1 MSDTTI
7 RITIDATGA
16 ARGAS
21 QAERSLDRVGA
32 ASRRMNSSLGSTT
45 VSISTFT
52 KSLAGIKGA
61 GAAIILAGIVHK
73 FTELADASANMEAKL
88 KLATRGF
95 ADFGQAQDDVRR
107 IAANTRSELTS
118 TATLYG
124 KLMVSG
130 KGLNA
135 SQSQIARATETVT
148 KSLKISGATAGE
160 TASTVLQLGQALS
173 SGKLNG
179 DEFRSLAE
187 NSPRLMKLM
196 ADSIGVP
203 IGSLKKLASEGK
215 LTSEQLFRAF
225 TDKRFTDALD
235 EEFKQ
240 MPKTFG
246 DAMTA
251 VTNLATETFGAF
263 DQGGGFSQALY
274 NFADQGNTNMKSIAE
289 AAREAGGEIRDA
301 FEGLVG
307 AFKPLEHEGIEAAKL
322 IGVEW
327 KGLRAEIADV
337 LGMVDNV
344 RNFGRGY
351 SLFGGTGSGALIESD
366 ALPAPTNNPPSD
378 LKGRFEQGFAQS
390 RRDRARIRLER
401 AYRERSGNDVPKG
414 WSDSQL
420 VAEAKKLGPAPKKLT
435 GGTGVLRSAPGTATA
450 SGSGSGSGRSRTDVD
465 TLMNSIGAQVTSGYR
480 TWEKNRSVG
489 GSKNSYH
496 LTGNARDI
504 AKTPGMSLDKIVSA
518 LKKEGYEVV
527 EKLDEGDHFHV
538 AWKGKGDKSK
548 SDFEKDNDRAAKEA
562 ERQQK
567 AAEEL
572 WGIME
577 ENKKIASLM
586 PIEAEKYTA
595 EMDLQRV
602 GGKALNDEQK
612 KRLGL
617 LMDETRA
624 AKLLTDMR
632 VANDVDGAE
641 LDFQKRKLSMTDKE
655 MAMAEAAWEFESRAL
670 AEKVDITGDL
680 FQQQLA
686 LIKARA
692 GETYEIQRQN
702 SLLKS
707 RESLLSQYSPFE
719 ADKLQMEQFDADRSR
734 IKLLASKPV
743 ADGGITEE
751 QARRLMDGLE
761 RGVSEVKNRFVT
773 EFADGIDTLGNQ
785 LGGTFGSAI
794 SKFGQLLNG
803 LVSAAQGSF
812 SGLGPI
818 GSIIDLLGK
827 NSDGSLT
834 GIGQAAAKASQ
845 NTLDSILG
853 RNGQKSALLNP
864 LKSLSTGFDGFKGD
878 MTKIFT
884 GKGPGSVAGAI
895 GNTLGNAASGM
906 QMGQMADGLMKT
918 LGIGSSKTGASI
930 GGAIGGVVGGPLGS
944 IIGGIG
950 GGLIGGMFKKKRY
963 GTSNITLGDDGY
975 LDSATTGNKAA
986 YEAAASGAAGSVIS
1000 GLTSIADQ
1008 LGGSI
1013 TGNPNISIGQYK
1025 GKWRVSDIGRTGKLK
1040 GGSGRTDIKDFGK
1053 DGEEEAIT
1061 YAIQTALKQG
1071 VLTGISEFSKRVLS
1085 AAEDLDRAVTL
1096 ATKYENIVKE
1106 LARIDDPI
1114 GAPLAELN
1122 KEFTKLREEMIANKA
1137 TAAELANVDRYYMVQ
1152 RENMLKD
1159 QLSDLKSFRDKLMG
1173 EGSGLSTKTRLDNK
1187 LAEFSKYEEALASGK
1202 SVDTSAMTALGSDIW
1217 DMTKDIYGTATAQS
1231 QNVRDRLLTAT
1242 DAAQKYTE
1250 SVYAQS
1256 STSVVEAVD
1265 TQTQLIA
1272 EQLKQ
1277 AQIGNATW
1285 QAILEAIQKGQVIT
1299 STLQGGAVNGKQSN
1313 TV

>member
-1 MSDTTI
+1 
-7 RITIDATGA
+7 
-16 ARGAS
+16 
-21 QAERSLDRVGA
+21 
-32 ASRRMNSSLGSTT
+32 MNSSLGSTT
-45 VSISTFT
+45 VSITSFT
-52 KSLAGIKGA
+52 RSLAGIRGA
-61 GAAIILAGIVHK
+61 GAAVILAGIVHK
-73 FTELADASANMEAKL
+73 FTELADASASMEAKL

-95 ADFGQAQDDVRR
+95 ADFGQAQEDVRR
-107 IAANTRSELTS
+107 IAASTRSELTS

-135 SQSQIARATETVT
+135 SQAQVARATETVT

-160 TASTVLQLGQALS
+160 TASTVLQLGQALA

-196 ADSIGVP
+196 ADSLGVP
-203 IGSLKKLASEGK
+203 VGALKKMASEGQ
-215 LTSEQLFRAF
+215 LTADKLFRAF
-225 TDKRFTDALD
+225 TDKRFTAALD

-246 DAMTA
+246 EAMTA
-251 VTNLATETFGAF
+251 LTNLATETFGAF

-274 NFADQGNTNMKSIAE
+274 NFAEQGNTNMKSIAE
-289 AAREAGGEIRDA
+289 RARESGGEIRDA
-301 FEGLVG
+301 FEGLAG

-322 IGVEW
+322 IAVEW

-337 LGMVDNV
+337 LGLVDNV

-351 SLFGGTGSGALIESD
+351 SLFGGTGSGAAVELD
-366 ALPAPTNNPPSD
+366 FLPKPTNAPPSD
-378 LKGRFEQGFAQS
+378 LKGRFNQGFAQS

-401 AYRERSGNDVPKG
+401 AYRDRTGNDVPTG
-414 WSDSQL
+414 WSDDRL
-420 VAEAKKLGPAPKKLT
+420 VAESRKLGPAPKKLT
-435 GGTGVLRSAPGTATA
+435 GGTGVLRSPPGTPTA
-450 SGSGSGSGRSRTDVD
+450 SGSGGSGRSRTDVD
-465 TLMNSIGAQVTSGYR
+465 VLMNSIGARVTSGYR
-480 TWEKNRSVG
+480 TWEKNRLVG
-489 GSKNSYH
+489 GSKNSHH

-504 AKTPGMSLDKIVSA
+504 AKTPGMTLDKIVST
-518 LKKEGYEVV
+518 LKKEGYDVI

-548 SDFEKDNDRAAKEA
+548 SEFEKENERAAKEA

-572 WGIME
+572 WTVME
-577 ENKKIASLM
+577 ENKKLAGMM
-586 PIEAEKYTA
+586 PVEAEKFTA
-595 EMDLQRV
+595 ELDLQRV
-602 GGKALNDEQK
+602 GGKALTDEQK

-632 VANDVDGAE
+632 VANDVDSAE
-641 LDFQKRKLSMTDKE
+641 LEFQKRKLTMTDKE
-655 MAMAEAAWEFESRAL
+655 AAMSEAAWEFESRAL

-680 FQQQLA
+680 YQQQLA
-686 LIKARA
+686 IIKARA
-692 GETYEIQRQN
+692 GETFEIERQN
-702 SLLKS
+702 RMLKD
-707 RESLLSQYSPFE
+707 RDTLLSQYSPFE
-719 ADKLQMEQFDADRSR
+719 ADRLQMEQFDADRAR

-751 QARRLMDGLE
+751 QARRAMDGLE
-761 RGVSEVKNRFVT
+761 RGVREVKNRFVT
-773 EFADGIDTLGNQ
+773 EFGDGIDTLGRQ
-785 LGGTFGSAI
+785 LNGTFGNAV

-803 LVSAAQGSF
+803 LVSAASGSF

-864 LKSLSTGFDGFKGD
+864 LKSLSDGFGGFKGD
-878 MTKIFT
+878 MKKIFA

-906 QMGQMADGLMKT
+906 QMGQMADGLMKS

-930 GGAIGGVVGGPLGS
+930 GGALGSVVGGPIGS
-944 IIGGIG
+944 IIGSIG

-963 GTSNITLGDDGY
+963 GTANITLGDDGY
-975 LDSATTGNKAA
+975 LGSDTTGNKSA
-986 YEAAASGAAGSVIS
+986 YKAAATGAAGSVIS
-1000 GLTSIADQ
+1000 GLTSIAEQ

-1053 DGEEEAIT
+1053 DGEEEAIS

-1071 VLTGISEFSKRVLS
+1071 VLTGISDFSKRVLS

-1122 KEFTKLREEMIANKA
+1122 KEFSKLREEMVANKA

-1187 LAEFSKYEEALASGK
+1187 LNEFSKYEEALAAGK
-1202 SVDTSAMTALGSDIW
+1202 SVDTAAMTQLGSDIW

-1256 STSVVEAVD
+1256 STNVVDAVN
-1265 TQTQLIA
+1265 TTNQLAA

-1277 AQIGNATW
+1277 QQIANSLAE
-1285 QAILEAIQKGQVIT
+1285 QLLAAIQRGESIT
-1299 STLQGGAVNGKQSN
+1299 AQWNGSAVNAKQTG

>member
-7 RITIDATGA
+7 RITIDASGA
-16 ARGAS
+16 QRGGS

-32 ASRRMNSSLGSTT
+32 ASRRLNGSLGSTT
-45 VSISTFT
+45 VSISSFT
-52 KSLAGIKGA
+52 RSLAGLKGA
-61 GAAIILAGIVHK
+61 GAALVLAGILHK
-73 FTELADASANMEAKL
+73 FVELADASANMEAKL

-95 ADFGQAQDDVRR
+95 ADLGQAQDDVRR
-107 IAANTRSELTS
+107 IAAGTRSELTS

-124 KLMVSG
+124 KLMTSG

-135 SQSQIARATETVT
+135 SQAQISRATETVT

-196 ADSIGVP
+196 ADSMGVP
-203 IGSLKKLASEGK
+203 VGALKKMASEGQ
-215 LTSEQLFRAF
+215 LTADNLFRAF
-225 TDKRFTDALD
+225 TDKRFTAALD

-274 NFADQGNTNMKSIAE
+274 NFADQGSTNMKSIAE
-289 AAREAGGEIRDA
+289 AARESGGEIRDA
-301 FEGLVG
+301 FEGLIG

-322 IGVEW
+322 IAVEW
-327 KGLRAEIADV
+327 RGLRTEIADV
-337 LGMVDNV
+337 LGLVDNV

-351 SLFGGTGSGALIESD
+351 SLFGGTGSGAAVEVD
-366 ALPAPTNNPPSD
+366 FLPAPTNAPPSD
-378 LKGRFEQGFAQS
+378 LKGRFNQGFAQS

-401 AYRERSGNDVPKG
+401 AYRDRTGEDVPKN
-414 WSDSQL
+414 WSDDQL
-420 VAEAKKLGPAPKKLT
+420 VAASRKLGPAPKKLT
-435 GGTGVLRSAPGTATA
+435 GGTGILRAPAGTTA
-450 SGSGSGSGRSRTDVD
+450 SGSGGSGRSRTDVD
-465 TLMNSIGAQVTSGYR
+465 TLMNSIGARVTSGYR
-480 TWEKNRSVG
+480 TWEKNREVG
-489 GSKNSYH
+489 GSKTSHH

-518 LKKEGYEVV
+518 LNKEGYDVI

-538 AWKGKGDKSK
+538 AWKGKGDRSK
-548 SDFEKDNDRAAKEA
+548 SDSEKEGDRAAREA

-572 WGIME
+572 WGVME

-632 VANDVDGAE
+632 VANDDGKAE
-641 LDFQKRKLSMTDKE
+641 LEFQKRKLGMTDKE
-655 MAMAEAAWEFESRAL
+655 AAMSEAAWEFESRAL

-680 FQQQLA
+680 YQQQLA

-692 GETYEIQRQN
+692 GETFEIERQN
-702 SLLKS
+702 RLLKS
-707 RESLLSQYSPFE
+707 REQLLSDYSPFE
-719 ADKLQMEQFDADRSR
+719 ADRLQMEQFDADRSR

-743 ADGGITEE
+743 ADGGITED
-751 QARRLMDGLE
+751 QAKRLMDGLE

-864 LKSLSTGFDGFKGD
+864 LKSLGTGFDGFKGD

-950 GGLIGGMFKKKRY
+950 GGLIGGLFKKKRY
-963 GTSNITLGDDGY
+963 GTSSITLGDDGY
-975 LDSATTGNKAA
+975 LDSDTTGNKAA
-986 YEAAASGAAGSVIS
+986 YKAAATGAAGSVIS
-1000 GLTSIADQ
+1000 GLSSIAEQ

-1013 TGNPNISIGQYK
+1013 TGNPTLSIGQYK
-1025 GKWRVSDIGRTGKLK
+1025 GKWRVSDTGRTGKLK
-1040 GGSGRTDIKDFGK
+1040 GKYSDVTDFGK
-1053 DGEEEAIT
+1053 DGEEEAIS

-1085 AAEDLDRAVTL
+1085 AAEDLDRAITL
-1096 ATKYENIVKE
+1096 ATKYESIVKE

-1122 KEFTKLREEMIANKA
+1122 KEFKKLREEMVANSA

-1152 RENMLKD
+1152 RDNMLKD

-1187 LAEFSKYEEALASGK
+1187 LVEFSKYEEALASGK
-1202 SVDTSAMTALGSDIW
+1202 SVDTAAMTQLGSDIW
-1217 DMTKDIYGTATAQS
+1217 DMQKDIYGTATAQT
-1231 QNVRDRLLTAT
+1231 QNVRDRLLSAT

-1285 QAILEAIQKGQVIT
+1285 QAILEAIQKGQDIT
-1299 STLQGGAVNGKQSN
+1299 AMWNGSAVNGKQLG